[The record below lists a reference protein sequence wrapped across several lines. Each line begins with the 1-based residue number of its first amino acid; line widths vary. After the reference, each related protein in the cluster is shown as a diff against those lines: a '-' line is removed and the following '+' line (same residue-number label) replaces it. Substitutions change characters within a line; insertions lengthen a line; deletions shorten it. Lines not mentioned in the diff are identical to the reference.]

1 MVTTKHKIL
10 SVILCIMLA
19 VSAICVGT
27 MAVSAASGDTVYVRA
42 NNGWTNLHCYMWT
55 DGSSGNAT
63 WPGVKMTQVEG
74 DVYSYTL
81 TGDHKKIIFNN
92 GSGGTGNQTGDMDY
106 AGNGKIYDL
115 ASGTWGDY
123 NVNPTT
129 PNPTTP
135 NPTTPNP
142 TTPTPTTPTG
152 DGITVYCKNEANWS
166 KVYCYMWNSTT
177 DRNAT
182 WPGVAMTNLG
192 DNVWAY
198 TSDKQ
203 YKGVIFTVGNDSGKT
218 TDLTTAGHDGYIYNN
233 SKNTW
238 EVYDTSPIRVSSFTA
253 APATDIYV
261 GTDVAI
267 STSATSTTG
276 AAISYEITVTDS
288 NGVSTVV
295 TNYGPTSAG
304 IWSPTA
310 TGTYTVN
317 FNYKDST
324 GNTNTRSLTL
334 TVADDSTL
342 TKPVIKS
349 VFPYNLNTIKTGS
362 PLTLS
367 VKAGGGKTGT
377 NLLFY
382 KYVVTDPSNGKN
394 TAYYTLNDT
403 YNFTPASDGTYTVEV
418 FVEGSDNSRVNKT
431 YTYTASKNGSTQPA
445 TTQPVTILPTTV
457 PPTTP
462 VGTKGDTN
470 GDGSIDVDDVTYLQM
485 ALARY
490 AGVSVTLETGD
501 ICEDGILDVVDATYL
516 QYKLVGIE
524 V

>member
-42 NNGWTNLHCYMWT
+42 NNGWSNLHCYMWNS
-55 DGSSGNAT
+55 DSDKNAA

-81 TGDHKKIIFNN
+81 TGNHASIIFNN
-92 GSGGTGNQTGDMDY
+92 GNGGTGNQTGDMSY
-106 AGNGKIYDL
+106 PGNGKIYDL
-115 ASGTWGDY
+115 ASGSWSDY

-135 NPTTPNP
+135 NPTNP
-142 TTPTPTTPTG
+142 VNPG
-152 DGITVYCKNEANWS
+152 NGITVYCNNEAKWS
-166 KVYCYMWNSTT
+166 TVYCYMWNSES
-177 DRNAT
+177 DKNAT
-182 WPGVAMTNLG
+182 WPGVAMTDIGNG
-192 DNVWAY
+192 VFSY
-198 TSDKQ
+198 TSSKQ
-203 YKGVIFTVGNDSGKT
+203 YSGVIFTAGNSGPQT
-218 TDLTTAGHDGYIYNN
+218 DDLTTAGHDGYVFNNN
-233 SKNTW
+233 SKTW
-238 EVYDTSPIRVSSFTA
+238 EVYDTNPIRVSSFTA
-253 APATDIYV
+253 DPSSDIYV

-267 STSATSTTG
+267 STSATSTSG
-276 AAISYEITVTDS
+276 AAVSYEITVTGS

-304 IWSPTA
+304 IWTPTA

-317 FNYKDST
+317 FKYKDST
-324 GNTNTRSLTL
+324 GNTNERSLTL
-334 TVADDSTL
+334 TVADDSSL
-342 TKPVIKS
+342 VKPVIKS
-349 VFPYNLNTIKTGS
+349 VFPYNLNTIKTGT
-362 PLTLS
+362 PLTVS

-394 TAYYTLNDT
+394 TAYYTLNDS
-403 YNFTPASDGTYTVEV
+403 YNFTPNSNGTYTVEV

-431 YTYTASKNGSTQPA
+431 YTYTASQNGP
-445 TTQPVTILPTTV
+445 TQPVIPTQPPTILPTTV
-457 PPTTP
+457 KPTTP

-470 GDGSIDVDDVTYLQM
+470 GDGGIDVNDVTYLQM

-490 AGVSVTLETGD
+490 TGVSVTLETGD

-516 QYKLVGIE
+516 QYMLVGIA